1 MLEMI
6 KNINEHKYNNNID
19 ICYKLCTYIN
29 NNKIK
34 DESTLKNI
42 EDGYFNSDDIKDRN
56 NIKYTAYISDYTHLE
71 KFDQNIIAKLI
82 QYENEYEVANNEE
95 EKTKLLILIYNLIN
109 WELVFPYTAYKLI
122 LSDRM
127 N

>member
-6 KNINEHKYNNNID
+6 KNINEHQYNNNID
-19 ICYKLCTYIN
+19 ICYKLCTYISN
-29 NNKIK
+29 NNIK
-34 DESTLKNI
+34 DEITLKAI
-42 EDGYFNSDDIKDRN
+42 EDGYFNSDDIKYRN
-56 NIKYTAYISDYTHLE
+56 NIKYTAYINDYTHLE

-82 QYENEYEVANNEE
+82 QYEKEYEVANNEE
-95 EKTKLLILIYNLIN
+95 EKTKLLILIYDMMN
-109 WELVFPYTAYKLI
+109 WEFVFPYTAYKLI